1 MNVHRLFYFRRVQS
15 KVKYYF
21 LLHFIVLLY
30 GFTGIVGKMVSIQSY
45 ELVWWRILVSVI
57 ALAMFMR
64 FSNRSFRV
72 ENKKELLTYALVGC
86 AVAIHWST
94 FYMAIELSTASL
106 GIVCMSTS
114 AIHVA
119 WLEPLINKTKIS
131 WFDFFLSS
139 AVIVGIVLIANDFN
153 AGDYMALTYGLI
165 SSFFASLFSVYNG
178 RLVKEH
184 PPTKI
189 SFYELLTGAVF
200 MTILL
205 FCQGKFNAELF
216 AISFSDILW
225 ILFLGVLCTTFAFI
239 ATIEIIKYLGTFTV
253 SLSINLEPIYTI
265 VLAILLLDEHE
276 EVGSRF
282 YLGTI
287 IILVVVFANGMVKGI
302 RRKKAEKTVKL

>member
-1 MNVHRLFYFRRVQS
+1 MRIHRLFYFRTVQS
-15 KVKYYF
+15 NAKYYF

-30 GFTGIVGKMVSIQSY
+30 GFTGIVGKMVSIESY

-57 ALAMFMR
+57 ALAFFMR
-64 FSNRSFRV
+64 FTKRSFRV
-72 ENKKELLTYALVGC
+72 ENKKELLTYGLVGC

-119 WLEPLINKTKIS
+119 WLDPLINKTKIS

-139 AVIVGIVLIANDFN
+139 AVIIGIVLIANDFN
-153 AGDYMALTYGLI
+153 SGDYIALIYGLV
-165 SSFFASLFSVYNG
+165 SAFFASLFSVYNG

-184 PPTKI
+184 PPSKI
-189 SFYELLTGAVF
+189 SFYELLTGILF
-200 MTILL
+200 MTVLL
-205 FCQGKFNAELF
+205 LSQGKFNADLF
-216 AISFSDILW
+216 AISIVDFLW

-239 ATIEIIKYLGTFTV
+239 ATIEVIKYLGTFTV

-265 VLAILLLDEHE
+265 ILAIVLLSEHE
-276 EVGSRF
+276 QVGPRF
-282 YLGTI
+282 YIGTI
-287 IILVVVFANGMVKGI
+287 IILVVVFANGIVKGQ
-302 RRKKAEKTVKL
+302 RRKKTQLSGQ